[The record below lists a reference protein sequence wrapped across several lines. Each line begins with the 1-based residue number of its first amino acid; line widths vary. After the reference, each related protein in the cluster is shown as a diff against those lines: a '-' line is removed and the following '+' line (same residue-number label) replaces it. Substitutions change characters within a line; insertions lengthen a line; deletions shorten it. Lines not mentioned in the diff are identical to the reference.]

1 MKKLLLYFSI
11 ICLVFASC
19 KKDKN
24 DTNSSDYY
32 MSAKVDGVQKT
43 YKNKTI
49 AVRLQADTIYSI
61 GLNAY
66 GDTTAKEQFFL
77 GINQANKSITTG
89 TYIDAGANDLVVV
102 GGYNPG
108 TTDETKL
115 YGAGLQVDNNPRLT
129 ITISTLTMTNITGT
143 FSGTYYDDGGDGA
156 NIVAVTEGKF
166 NLPLY

>member
-49 AVRLQADTIYSI
+49 AVRVQADTIYSI

-66 GDTTAKEQFFL
+66 GE
-77 GINQANKSITTG
+77 
-89 TYIDAGANDLVVV
+89 
-102 GGYNPG
+102 
-108 TTDETKL
+108 
-115 YGAGLQVDNNPRLT
+115 
-129 ITISTLTMTNITGT
+129 
-143 FSGTYYDDGGDGA
+143 
-156 NIVAVTEGKF
+156 
-166 NLPLY
+166 